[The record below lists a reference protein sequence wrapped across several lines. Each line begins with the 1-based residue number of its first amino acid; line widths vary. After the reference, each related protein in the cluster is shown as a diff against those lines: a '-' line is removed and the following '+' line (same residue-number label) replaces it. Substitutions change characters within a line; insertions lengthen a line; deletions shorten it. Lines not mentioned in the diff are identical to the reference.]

1 MVDGSLLSIGISNKR
16 IGGKIVEE
24 EGFYSYINFY
34 FDAFIYF
41 DSFFKFISEL
51 GFSLREL

>member
-1 MVDGSLLSIGISNKR
+1 MVLCYQSVDLINR
-16 IGGKIVEE
+16 GGKIVEE
-24 EGFYSYINFY
+24 EGFYSYINFS

-51 GFSLREL
+51 SFLLKDL